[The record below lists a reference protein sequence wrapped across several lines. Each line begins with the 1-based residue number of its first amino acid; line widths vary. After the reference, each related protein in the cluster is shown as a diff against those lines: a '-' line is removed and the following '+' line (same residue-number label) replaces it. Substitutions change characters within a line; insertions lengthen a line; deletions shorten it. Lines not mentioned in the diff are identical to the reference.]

1 MATVKLKFRASS
13 VEGKEGTL
21 YYHLIHQRASRWI
34 RTEHRIYPEEWN
46 EKKACIGTS
55 MRPGRQTCVS
65 LVRAKVHW
73 EMQQMQRVLHDM
85 AIAGTSCD
93 IDDLMAKLRLLPS
106 CQSVFTFM
114 ERQVAMKDSMQR
126 IGTRNNYLNA
136 YRRFKE
142 YLNGEDLTFAQI
154 TAGMIEQYAAWLT
167 SRGIKQNTIAYYL
180 RTLRTLCNKAVEAG
194 LAPRQ
199 ILFAKVPTC
208 NVRTCK
214 RAITIMDIRNIEQ
227 LPLHEGSSSALARD
241 LFLFSFY
248 LRGMAFVDMAYLKK
262 SDLKYGMLSYS
273 RRKTNQSKTIEWERP
288 MQTIVDRYASLTNG
302 SPYMLPILTGADD
315 APYAR
320 YKQVEQSVNRHL
332 KKIGEMV
339 GLKMPLTTYV
349 ARHTWASVA
358 LQMDISIATISEG
371 MGHSSYK
378 TTQIYLET
386 IDMSTVNQANKKI
399 LKSVLTM

>member
-1 MATVKLKFRASS
+1 M
-13 VEGKEGTL
+13 
-21 YYHLIHQRASRWI
+21 
-34 RTEHRIYPEEWN
+34 
-46 EKKACIGTS
+46 
-55 MRPGRQTCVS
+55 
-65 LVRAKVHW
+65 
-73 EMQQMQRVLHDM
+73 
-85 AIAGTSCD
+85 
-93 IDDLMAKLRLLPS
+93 
-106 CQSVFTFM
+106 
-114 ERQVAMKDSMQR
+114 
-126 IGTRNNYLNA
+126 
-136 YRRFKE
+136 
-142 YLNGEDLTFAQI
+142 
-154 TAGMIEQYAAWLT
+154 
-167 SRGIKQNTIAYYL
+167 
-180 RTLRTLCNKAVEAG
+180 
-194 LAPRQ
+194 
-199 ILFAKVPTC
+199 
-208 NVRTCK
+208 
-214 RAITIMDIRNIEQ
+214 
-227 LPLHEGSSSALARD
+227 
-241 LFLFSFY
+241 
-248 LRGMAFVDMAYLKK
+248 
-262 SDLKYGMLSYS
+262 
-273 RRKTNQSKTIEWERP
+273 TIEWERP